1 MAAIADEDE
10 FAEYAANALP
20 RLRRIAFLLCQ
31 DWHRAD
37 DLTQSAL
44 TRLYLHW
51 RRAKAAENP
60 DAYLG
65 AILMNVYLSE
75 QRTSWWKRTSVRS
88 EPTEAAP
95 AAWAGASGGAGGHH
109 DQLEDLLDLRAALQ
123 TLPPRRRATI
133 VLRYYCD
140 YSVEQTAQLLGCS
153 PGTVKSQTS
162 KALTQLRDVLEPDGA
177 DVDAEATSTAAG
189 TGANAAAA
197 AAEAA
202 AAPPE
207 TAGENATAVAKTSV
221 SFHAG
226 PTTPGRT
233 Q

>member
-1 MAAIADEDE
+1 MARIADEDE

-37 DLTQSAL
+37 DLTQSTL

-51 RRAKAAENP
+51 RRAKAAENL
-60 DAYLG
+60 DAYVG

-95 AAWAGASGGAGGHH
+95 ATWAGGDGAAAGGRA
-109 DQLEDLLDLRAALQ
+109 DRVENLLDLRAALQ
-123 TLPPRRRATI
+123 TLAPRRRATV

-140 YSVEQTAQLLGCS
+140 YSIEQTAQLLDCS
-153 PGTVKSQTS
+153 PGTVKSQTA
-162 KALTQLRDVLEPDGA
+162 KALMQLRDLLEPDGT
-177 DVDAEATSTAAG
+177 DVLGPD
-189 TGANAAAA
+189 A

-202 AAPPE
+202 S
-207 TAGENATAVAKTSV
+207 ATALAKPAT
-221 SFHAG
+221 SFHVG
-226 PTTPGRT
+226 STTPRRT

>member
-1 MAAIADEDE
+1 MAGIDDEDG

-44 TRLYLHW
+44 TRLYLHR
-51 RRAKAAENP
+51 RRAREAENL

-65 AILMNVYLSE
+65 AILMNVYLAE
-75 QRTSWWKRTSVRS
+75 QRTGWWRRTSVRS
-88 EPTEAAP
+88 EPAESLP
-95 AAWAGASGGAGGHH
+95 ALRTGAGSADVGSG
-109 DQLEDLLDLRAALQ
+109 DQVEDLLDLRVALH
-123 TLPPRRRATI
+123 TLAPRRRATV

-153 PGTVKSQTS
+153 TGTVKSQTS
-162 KALTQLRDVLEPDGA
+162 KALAQLREVLESRDSRYSDSDSRDGA
-177 DVDAEATSTAAG
+177 GREVTAVPAKASSSFRVGSTA
-189 TGANAAAA
+189 
-197 AAEAA
+197 
-202 AAPPE
+202 
-207 TAGENATAVAKTSV
+207 
-221 SFHAG
+221 
-226 PTTPGRT
+226 PGST

>member
-1 MAAIADEDE
+1 MAGIADEDG
-10 FAEYAANALP
+10 FAEYAASALP

-51 RRAKAAENP
+51 SRAKAADNL

-65 AILMNVYLSE
+65 AILTNVYLAE

-88 EPTEAAP
+88 ETPEAAP
-95 AAWAGASGGAGGHH
+95 ATWAGGGTAGGHD
-109 DQLEDLLDLRAALQ
+109 DQVEDLLDLRAALQ
-123 TLPPRRRATI
+123 TLAPRRRATV

-153 PGTVKSQTS
+153 PGTVKSQTA
-162 KALTQLRDVLEPDGA
+162 KALTQLRYLLDPDDPDIEHPYPDTPG
-177 DVDAEATSTAAG
+177 
-189 TGANAAAA
+189 
-197 AAEAA
+197 EAA
-202 AAPPE
+202 TALAKPAA
-207 TAGENATAVAKTSV
+207 
-221 SFHAG
+221 SFQIGSPA
-226 PTTPGRT
+226 PRRT

>member
-1 MAAIADEDE
+1 MAVIADEDE

-51 RRAKAAENP
+51 RRAKGADNL

-95 AAWAGASGGAGGHH
+95 AAWADGGGSAGGHH
-109 DQLEDLLDLRAALQ
+109 DQVEDLLDLRAALQ
-123 TLPPRRRATI
+123 TLAPRRRATI

-140 YSVEQTAQLLGCS
+140 YSIEQTAQALGCS
-153 PGTVKSQTS
+153 PGTVKSQTA
-162 KALTQLRDVLEPDGA
+162 KALTQLRDVLEPDDAGA
-177 DVDAEATSTAAG
+177 DADADSDRTETAAI
-189 TGANAAAA
+189 
-197 AAEAA
+197 ES
-202 AAPPE
+202 AP
-207 TAGENATAVAKTSV
+207 TVAKHSI

-226 PTTPGRT
+226 PAAPGRT

>member
-1 MAAIADEDE
+1 MAVIADEDE

-37 DLTQSAL
+37 DLTQSTL

-51 RRAKAAENP
+51 RRAKAADQL
-60 DAYLG
+60 DAYVG

-88 EPTEAAP
+88 EPTETAP
-95 AAWAGASGGAGGHH
+95 GRWAGGEGAAAGGHD
-109 DQLEDLLDLRAALQ
+109 DQVADLLDLRAALQ
-123 TLPPRRRATI
+123 TLAPRRRATI

-140 YSVEQTAQLLGCS
+140 YSIEQTAQALGCS
-153 PGTVKSQTS
+153 PGTVKSQTA
-162 KALTQLRDVLEPDGA
+162 KALTQLRDVLEPDDAGA
-177 DVDAEATSTAAG
+177 DADSDR
-189 TGANAAAA
+189 
-197 AAEAA
+197 
-202 AAPPE
+202 PE
-207 TAGENATAVAKTSV
+207 TAAIESAPTVAKPSI

-226 PTTPGRT
+226 PAAPGRT

>member
-1 MAAIADEDE
+1 MAGIADEDG
-10 FAEYAANALP
+10 FAEYAADALP

-51 RRAKAAENP
+51 RRAKTADNL

-65 AILMNVYLSE
+65 AILTNVFLAE

-88 EPTEAAP
+88 EPTEALP
-95 AAWAGASGGAGGHH
+95 ATWAGGDGASAAGSAD
-109 DQLEDLLDLRAALQ
+109 DQVEELLDLRAALQ
-123 TLPPRRRATI
+123 ELPPRRRATV

-153 PGTVKSQTS
+153 PGTVKSQTAR
-162 KALTQLRDVLEPDGA
+162 ALAQLRDVLEPDG
-177 DVDAEATSTAAG
+177 
-189 TGANAAAA
+189 TGDQNLQHPDTVGDG
-197 AAEAA
+197 ETDSA
-202 AAPPE
+202 AAPAKPPVSLHLGS
-207 TAGENATAVAKTSV
+207 TA
-221 SFHAG
+221 
-226 PTTPGRT
+226 PRRT

>member
-1 MAAIADEDE
+1 MAGIADEDG
-10 FAEYAANALP
+10 FAEYAASALP

-51 RRAKAAENP
+51 RRAKAADNL

-65 AILMNVYLSE
+65 AILMNVFLSE

-88 EPTEAAP
+88 EPAA
-95 AAWAGASGGAGGHH
+95 AADTPWAGGAGAPGGGT
-109 DQLEDLLDLRAALQ
+109 DQVEDQLDLRAALH
-123 TLPPRRRATI
+123 LLAPRRRAVV

-140 YSVEQTAQLLGCS
+140 YSVEQTALLLHCS
-153 PGTVKSQTS
+153 TGTVKSQTS
-162 KALTQLRDVLEPDGA
+162 RGLAQLRDVLESRGPDTGHT
-177 DVDAEATSTAAG
+177 DEGDKPATPPPPS
-189 TGANAAAA
+189 
-197 AAEAA
+197 
-202 AAPPE
+202 PPE
-207 TAGENATAVAKTSV
+207 T
-221 SFHAG
+221 SFRMG
-226 PTTPGRT
+226 STRPGRT

>member
-1 MAAIADEDE
+1 MAGIADEGG
-10 FAEYAANALP
+10 FAEYVAGALP

-51 RRAKAAENP
+51 RRAKAADNL

-65 AILMNVYLSE
+65 AILMNVFLSE

-88 EPTEAAP
+88 EPAGAADAP
-95 AAWAGASGGAGGHH
+95 WAGGATDLGHGN
-109 DQLEDLLDLRAALQ
+109 DQVEEQLDLRAALH
-123 TLPPRRRATI
+123 LLAPRRRAVV

-140 YSVEQTAQLLGCS
+140 YSVEQTALLLHCS
-153 PGTVKSQTS
+153 TGTVKSQTS
-162 KALTQLRDVLEPDGA
+162 RALAQLRDVLEPRGLDTGRA
-177 DVDAEATSTAAG
+177 DEGDDP
-189 TGANAAAA
+189 
-197 AAEAA
+197 
-202 AAPPE
+202 APPPPP
-207 TAGENATAVAKTSV
+207 TSPFRMG
-221 SFHAG
+221 STH
-226 PTTPGRT
+226 PGRT